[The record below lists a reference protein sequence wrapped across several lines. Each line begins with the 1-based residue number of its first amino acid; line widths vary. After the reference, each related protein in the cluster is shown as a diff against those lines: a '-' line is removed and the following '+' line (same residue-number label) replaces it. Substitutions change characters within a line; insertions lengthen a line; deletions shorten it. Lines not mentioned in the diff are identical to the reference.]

1 MVEATSIAS
10 SGAVSRM
17 AQAKI
22 VHAALRGIG
31 RNLLSVDDPAMDLPL
46 RQLKVCMA
54 LLHCSCSM
62 TEISR
67 EVGLSRSSVTQV
79 SDRLERRGLVE
90 RELQSDDRRVRK
102 LRLTPKGLRLMR
114 SHERKQLR
122 RIVAVLDELSK
133 SETEQMMAG
142 LAVLARREKKSGAKT
157 FVSSR
162 NGS

>member
-1 MVEATSIAS
+1 MVDSTSVVSRDIA
-10 SGAVSRM
+10 SRM
-17 AQAKI
+17 AQAKA
-22 VHAALRGIG
+22 VHDALRGIG
-31 RNLLSVDDPAMDLPL
+31 RNMLSVDHPAMDLPI

-54 LLHCSCSM
+54 LLPGSCSM

-102 LRLTPKGLRLMR
+102 LKLTQKGLQLMR

-122 RIVAVLDELSK
+122 RIAGVLKGLSK
-133 SETEQMMAG
+133 SEIEKMMAG
-142 LAVLARREKKSGAKT
+142 LAVLSHREIEPSAKKLE
-157 FVSSR
+157 SSR
-162 NGS
+162 DYS

>member
-1 MVEATSIAS
+1 LPGSSLVLCRKLLLGGNLYLVTCFTRINNLRVDIFLSHVRGSLGAGLVEASSIAS
-10 SGAVSRM
+10 RGIARHM
-17 AQAKI
+17 AQAKV

-54 LLHCSCSM
+54 LLHRSCSM

-90 RELQSDDRRVRK
+90 RELQSDDRRVRNWCG
-102 LRLTPKGLRLMR
+102 RMNGSNCGGLRPY
-114 SHERKQLR
+114 
-122 RIVAVLDELSK
+122 
-133 SETEQMMAG
+133 
-142 LAVLARREKKSGAKT
+142 
-157 FVSSR
+157 
-162 NGS
+162 

>member
-1 MVEATSIAS
+1 MEAS
-10 SGAVSRM
+10 SITIRDITGHM
-17 AQAKI
+17 AQAKA

-54 LLHCSCSM
+54 LLHRSCSM
-62 TEISR
+62 TEISG

-102 LRLTPKGLRLMR
+102 LKLTQKGLQLMR

-122 RIVAVLDELSK
+122 RIAGLLNGLSK
-133 SETEQMMAG
+133 SEIEKMMAG
-142 LAVLARREKKSGAKT
+142 LAVLSHREIEPGAKRLG
-157 FVSSR
+157 S
-162 NGS
+162 NGNHF

>member
-1 MVEATSIAS
+1 MVDATSS
-10 SGAVSRM
+10 LLSGNTKHM

-22 VHAALRGIG
+22 VHAALRAIG

-54 LLHCSCSM
+54 LLHSSCSM
-62 TEISR
+62 TEISQ

-102 LRLTPKGLRLMR
+102 LKLTQKGLQLMR
-114 SHERKQLR
+114 SHERKQLQ
-122 RIVAVLDELSK
+122 RIAAVLKELSK
-133 SETEQMMAG
+133 SEIEDMLAG
-142 LAVLARREKKSGAKT
+142 LAVLSRREGTLDATMRANRGNSA
-157 FVSSR
+157 
-162 NGS
+162 